1 MAILC
6 GKNNLD
12 KFNHLVHTNR
22 LLVLIGGGPCGAAD
36 LALAKAQS
44 DCFVAADGGADALL
58 AHDIKPEAVIGD
70 LDSIS
75 PWARSQISPDCLHL
89 IAEQNS
95 TDFEKCLSYISAP
108 LILGLGFAGG
118 RIDHQM
124 AVFHGLLRYCHQ
136 RCMLLGAEDV
146 VFLAPPEISLEL
158 PEQTRVSLFPMG
170 AVQGTSDGLF
180 WPIDG
185 LRFEPGQTIG
195 TSNLA
200 KGPVHL
206 RVSAAQMLVILPR
219 SCFGVALE
227 ALLATEFSWP
237 EHDGVKAW
245 L

>member
-1 MAILC
+1 
-6 GKNNLD
+6 
-12 KFNHLVHTNR
+12 
-22 LLVLIGGGPCGAAD
+22 
-36 LALAKAQS
+36 
-44 DCFVAADGGADALL
+44 
-58 AHDIKPEAVIGD
+58 
-70 LDSIS
+70 
-75 PWARSQISPDCLHL
+75 
-89 IAEQNS
+89 
-95 TDFEKCLSYISAP
+95 
-108 LILGLGFAGG
+108 
-118 RIDHQM
+118 
-124 AVFHGLLRYCHQ
+124 
-136 RCMLLGAEDV
+136 MLLGAEDV